1 MSSASK
7 LPCRDSSSIGNY
19 KINPELKGHAALLS
33 IISDGQF
40 HSGQDIA
47 TQLDIS
53 RAAIWKSIKH
63 LESLGLEI
71 EAVRGR
77 GYCLAN
83 QIELLSGKII
93 KKELSPTA
101 RQLCNELIVLFK
113 IESTSSFLLNRLSS
127 EKCHGDVVLAEYQ
140 SKGRGR
146 RGNQWVSPLASGIC
160 VSVAWH
166 FDVAPNALGL
176 LSLYM
181 GVATARTLSA
191 LGITGI
197 GLKWPNDIVINDK
210 KLGGILLELRGEASG
225 PVDVIIGIGLNYAL
239 PDFALSNI
247 EQPVTDICC
256 LTEKHLSRNK
266 IASIL
271 LSNIF
276 EILQD
281 LQSDTSS
288 SLLDEWRQYDQS
300 VGHRAK
306 LILPGKEI
314 EGILKGVDNQGS
326 LLMIV
331 DGQLKSFTSG
341 EVSLRI
347 Q

>member
-1 MSSASK
+1 
-7 LPCRDSSSIGNY
+7 
-19 KINPELKGHAALLS
+19 LKGHAALLA

-47 TQLDIS
+47 TQLDLS

-63 LESLGLEI
+63 LESLGLQI

-77 GYCLAN
+77 GYRLAN
-83 QIELLSGKII
+83 QIELLSEKII
-93 KKELSPTA
+93 KKELSSIA
-101 RQLCNELIVLFK
+101 RQCCNELAVLFK
-113 IESTSSFLLNRLSS
+113 TESTSSYLFNRLDS
-127 EKCHGDVVLAEYQ
+127 EKSHGNAVFAEYQ
-140 SKGRGR
+140 SNGRGR
-146 RGNQWVSPLASGIC
+146 RGNQWLSPLASGVC

-166 FDVAPNALGL
+166 FDAAPNALGL

-191 LGITGI
+191 LGVDDI

-210 KLGGILLELRGEASG
+210 KLGGVLLELRGEASG
-225 PVDVIIGIGLNYAL
+225 PVDVIVGVGVNYDL
-239 PDFALSNI
+239 PEFASADI
-247 EQPVTDICC
+247 DKAVTDMCS
-256 LTEKHLSRNK
+256 LTEKRLSRNK
-266 IASIL
+266 IASTL

-276 EILQD
+276 EILQE
-281 LQSDTSS
+281 LQSGTSS
-288 SLLDEWRQYDQS
+288 NLLDEWRQYDQS
-300 VGHRAK
+300 LGRRAK
-306 LILPGKEI
+306 LILLGKEI

-326 LLMIV
+326 LLMDV

-347 Q
+347 QQS

>member
-1 MSSASK
+1 M
-7 LPCRDSSSIGNY
+7 
-19 KINPELKGHAALLS
+19 KGHAALLS

-47 TQLDIS
+47 AHLDIS

-63 LESLGLEI
+63 LESLGLQI

-77 GYCLAN
+77 GYRLEN
-83 QIELLSGKII
+83 QIELLSERKI
-93 KKELSPTA
+93 KKELSPIA
-101 RQLCNELIVLFK
+101 KRCCKELAVLFK
-113 IESTSSFLLNRLSS
+113 TESTSSYLFNRLGS
-127 EKCHGDVVLAEYQ
+127 KKIHGDVVLAEYQ
-140 SKGRGR
+140 TNGRGR
-146 RGNQWVSPLASGIC
+146 RGNKWVSPLGSGVC
-160 VSVAWH
+160 ASVAWH
-166 FDVAPNALGL
+166 FDDAPNVLGL
-176 LSLYM
+176 LSLYV
-181 GVATARTLSA
+181 GVATARALST
-191 LGITGI
+191 LGIDTL

-210 KLGGILLELRGEASG
+210 KLGGVLLELRGEASG
-225 PVDVIIGIGLNYAL
+225 PVDVIIGIGINYDL
-239 PDFALSNI
+239 PELASADIDKA
-247 EQPVTDICC
+247 VTDICR
-256 LTEKHLSRNK
+256 LTEKRLSRNK
-266 IASIL
+266 IASTL

-281 LQSDTSS
+281 LQSGASS
-288 SLLDEWRQYDQS
+288 SLLDEWRQYDKS
-300 VGHRAK
+300 VGRRAK
-306 LILPGKEI
+306 LLLPGKEI

>member
-1 MSSASK
+1 M
-7 LPCRDSSSIGNY
+7 
-19 KINPELKGHAALLS
+19 KGHAALLS

-47 TQLDIS
+47 TQLNIS

-63 LESLGLEI
+63 LESLGLQV

-77 GYCLAN
+77 GYRLAKPL
-83 QIELLSGKII
+83 ELLSEKTIN
-93 KKELSPTA
+93 KNLSPTA
-101 RQLCNELIVLFK
+101 RQCCNDLVVLFK
-113 IESTSSFLLNRLSS
+113 TESTSSYLFNRLDS
-127 EKCHGDVVLAEYQ
+127 EKNHGNAVLAEYQ
-140 SKGRGR
+140 SNGRGR
-146 RGNQWVSPLASGIC
+146 RGNQWVSPLGSGVC
-160 VSVAWH
+160 LSVAWH
-166 FDVAPNALGL
+166 FHDAPNALGL

-191 LGITGI
+191 LGLDDI

-225 PVDVIIGIGLNYAL
+225 PVDVIIGIGVNYEL
-239 PDFALSNI
+239 PEFATDNI
-247 EQPVTDICC
+247 DKAVTDICR
-256 LTEKHLSRNK
+256 LTEKRLSRNK
-266 IASIL
+266 VASTL

-281 LQSDTSS
+281 LQSGTSS
-288 SLLDEWRQYDQS
+288 GLLDEWRQYDQS
-300 VGHRAK
+300 VGRRAK

>member
-1 MSSASK
+1 M
-7 LPCRDSSSIGNY
+7 
-19 KINPELKGHAALLS
+19 KGHAALLA

-47 TQLDIS
+47 TQLDLS

-63 LESLGLEI
+63 LESLGLQI

-77 GYCLAN
+77 GYRLAN
-83 QIELLSGKII
+83 QIELLSEKII
-93 KKELSPTA
+93 KKELSSIA
-101 RQLCNELIVLFK
+101 RQCCNELAVLFK
-113 IESTSSFLLNRLSS
+113 TESTSSYLFNRLDS
-127 EKCHGDVVLAEYQ
+127 EKSHGNAVFAEYQ
-140 SKGRGR
+140 SNGRGR
-146 RGNQWVSPLASGIC
+146 RGNQWLSPLASGVC

-166 FDVAPNALGL
+166 FDAAPNALGL

-191 LGITGI
+191 LGVDDI

-210 KLGGILLELRGEASG
+210 KLGGVLLELRGEASG
-225 PVDVIIGIGLNYAL
+225 PVDVIVGVGVNYDL
-239 PDFALSNI
+239 PEFASADI
-247 EQPVTDICC
+247 DKAVTDMCS
-256 LTEKHLSRNK
+256 LTEKRLSRNK
-266 IASIL
+266 IASTL

-276 EILQD
+276 EILQE
-281 LQSDTSS
+281 LQSGTSS
-288 SLLDEWRQYDQS
+288 NLLDEWRQYDQS
-300 VGHRAK
+300 LGRRAK
-306 LILPGKEI
+306 LILLGKEI

-326 LLMIV
+326 LLMDV

-347 Q
+347 QQS

>member
-1 MSSASK
+1 MSSPIK
-7 LPCRDSSSIGNY
+7 LSRHDSLSIGNN

-47 TQLDIS
+47 TQLGNS

-63 LESLGLEI
+63 LESLGLQI
-71 EAVRGR
+71 EAIRGR
-77 GYCLAN
+77 GYRLAN
-83 QIELLSGKII
+83 QIELLSEKAI

-101 RQLCNELIVLFK
+101 RQCCNELAVLFK
-113 IESTSSFLLNRLSS
+113 TESTSSYLFNRLGS
-127 EKCHGDVVLAEYQ
+127 EKSHGNVVLAEYQ
-140 SKGRGR
+140 SSGRGR
-146 RGNQWVSPLASGIC
+146 RGNQWVSPLASGVC

-181 GVATARTLSA
+181 GVATARTLST
-191 LGITGI
+191 LGVDEIS
-197 GLKWPNDIVINDK
+197 LKWPNDIVINNK

-225 PVDVIIGIGLNYAL
+225 PVDVIIGIGVNYDL
-239 PDFALSNI
+239 PEFALADI
-247 EQPVTDICC
+247 DKAVTDICS
-256 LTEKHLSRNK
+256 LTKKRLSRNK
-266 IASIL
+266 IASTL
-271 LSNIF
+271 LSNVF

-281 LQSDTSS
+281 LQSGISS

-300 VGHRAK
+300 VGRRAK

>member
-1 MSSASK
+1 MSSVSK
-7 LPCRDSSSIGNY
+7 FSRRDSSRIGNH

-63 LESLGLEI
+63 LESLGLRI

-77 GYCLAN
+77 GYRLEN
-83 QIELLSGKII
+83 QIELLSEKNI
-93 KKELSPTA
+93 KKELSPIA
-101 RQLCNELIVLFK
+101 RQCCNGLAVLFK
-113 IESTSSFLLNRLSS
+113 TKSTSSYLLNRLSTENS
-127 EKCHGDVVLAEYQ
+127 HGNAVFAEYQ
-140 SKGRGR
+140 SNGRGR
-146 RGNQWVSPLASGIC
+146 RGNQWISPLASGVC

-166 FDVAPNALGL
+166 FDIAPNALGL

-191 LGITGI
+191 LGIDNI

-210 KLGGILLELRGEASG
+210 KLGGVLLELRGEASG
-225 PVDVIIGIGLNYAL
+225 PVDVIIGIGVNYEL
-239 PDFALSNI
+239 PEFALADI
-247 EQPVTDICC
+247 DKEVTDIST
-256 LTEKHLSRNK
+256 LTEKRLSRNK
-266 IASIL
+266 IASTL

-276 EILQD
+276 EILQE
-281 LQSDTSS
+281 LQSGTNS

-300 VGHRAK
+300 VGRSAK

-331 DGQLKSFTSG
+331 DGQQKSFTSG

>member
-1 MSSASK
+1 M
-7 LPCRDSSSIGNY
+7 
-19 KINPELKGHAALLS
+19 
-33 IISDGQF
+33 
-40 HSGQDIA
+40 
-47 TQLDIS
+47 
-53 RAAIWKSIKH
+53 KH
-63 LESLGLEI
+63 LESLGLQI

-77 GYCLAN
+77 GYRLVN
-83 QIELLSGKII
+83 QIELLSEKTIE
-93 KKELSPTA
+93 KQLSSTA
-101 RQLCNELIVLFK
+101 KQSCNELIVLFK
-113 IESTSSFLLNRLSS
+113 TKSTSSFLLNRLNA
-127 EKCHGDVVLAEYQ
+127 EKLHGNAVLAEYQ
-140 SKGRGR
+140 SNGRGR
-146 RGNQWVSPLASGIC
+146 RGNQWVSPLASGIY

-166 FDVAPNALGL
+166 FDLAPNTLGL

-197 GLKWPNDIVINDK
+197 GLKWPNDIVIEHK

-225 PVDVIIGIGLNYAL
+225 PVDVIIGIGVNYEL
-239 PDFALSNI
+239 PESALSDI
-247 EQPVTDICC
+247 DQAVTDICS
-256 LTEKHLSRNK
+256 LSQKRLSRNR
-266 IASIL
+266 IASTL

-276 EILQD
+276 EVLQV
-281 LQSDTSS
+281 LQSETST
-288 SLLDEWRQYDQS
+288 SLLDEWREYDHS
-300 VGHRAK
+300 IGRRAK

-341 EVSLRI
+341 EVSLRVE